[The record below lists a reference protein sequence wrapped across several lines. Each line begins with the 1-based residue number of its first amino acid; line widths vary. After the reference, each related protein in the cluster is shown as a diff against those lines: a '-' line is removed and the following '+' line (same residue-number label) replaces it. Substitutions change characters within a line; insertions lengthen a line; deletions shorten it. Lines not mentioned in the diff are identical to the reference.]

1 MSIDLQ
7 LVDQQLVI
15 ASEKEFTYK
24 IIVPENIQNQTQ
36 VFTFVFNN

>member
-15 ASEKEFTYK
+15 ASKKEFIYK
-24 IIVPENIQNQTQ
+24 IIVLENIQNQTQ
-36 VFTFVFNN
+36 VITFVFNN